1 MRHCKLVPMLKTPEL
16 SQMILNSKRF
26 ILTTH
31 KNSDGDGLGSVS
43 ALYWALVSMGKD
55 VQFFHIDPI
64 PPRYSFLLEG
74 LKQTHFTG
82 EHESSVQSLLI
93 CDLVII
99 VDTHQGDLCNPL
111 FEHAC
116 RALKNV
122 LFLDHHLTQ
131 KTNLKNCHYFV
142 DSNAASTGEI
152 IYDLMERLNITVTK
166 QIAKCIYASLTFD
179 TQAFKLT
186 RNSYRSHLIAS
197 ELVKYEINTE
207 QIQRALFANWTIEK
221 MAFLSVLI
229 TNTKKFNNGTIVGMN
244 IMQADLDRYKL
255 EGDDVNDLLDLF
267 TLIKKIQFCYCIREI
282 DSNHYKISFR
292 SIGNNQAFEVA
303 ELFQGGGHGTSAGAW
318 VKSDLK
324 SIENRIKDFL
334 KLQPA

>member
-1 MRHCKLVPMLKTPEL
+1 MLKTPEL
-16 SQMILNSKRF
+16 TQMILNANRF
-26 ILTTH
+26 VLTTH
-31 KNSDGDGLGSVS
+31 KNSDGDGLGSVA
-43 ALYWALVSMGKD
+43 ALYWALASLGKD
-55 VQFFHIDPI
+55 VHFLHIDII

-74 LKQTHFTG
+74 LKQEHFETSNL
-82 EHESSVQSLLI
+82 ETLTASDLL
-93 CDLVII
+93 II

-111 FEHAC
+111 FDSAC
-116 RALKNV
+116 KAGKHV
-122 LFLDHHLTQ
+122 LFMDHHLTQ
-131 KTNLKNCHYFV
+131 KTNQKNCHYFV

-152 IYDLMERLNITVTK
+152 IYDLLERLNVTVTK

-221 MAFLSVLI
+221 MSFLSVLI
-229 TNTKKFNNGTIVGMN
+229 TNTQKFNRGTVVGMK
-244 IMQADLDRYKL
+244 IMQADLDRYAL

-267 TLIKKIQFCYCIREI
+267 TLIKKVQFCYCIREI
-282 DSNHYKISFR
+282 DSEHYKISFR
-292 SIGNNQAFEVA
+292 SVGNNQAFEVA

-324 SIENRIKDFL
+324 SIESRIINYL
-334 KLQPA
+334 KLQAA